1 MNKRIGW
8 IDIAKGI
15 TILLVIVGHT
25 LIGYKV
31 NDYIYAFHMPLFFIC
46 SGLLFKPKDIKMVA
60 KNNAKKLLV
69 PYYVTCGIVIAAR
82 AISAYLQ
89 NWTPEQIK
97 YLTVNTSIA
106 ALFAYG
112 VDGCKWFF
120 NVWMIGAVWFFWA
133 FFWSNLFL
141 QIIFYVTRDKEEWQR
156 ACLVIIVATLSFI
169 VGQYI
174 WIPTNVDIGGFAVLF
189 IYIGYLM
196 RKVRVWEKGKL
207 PWYAYI
213 AFVIIWVEAS
223 KIGGINM
230 VIRLVPGWIIIPGAV
245 AGTLLIFKG
254 SCIAE
259 KIKPVSDVFSW
270 YGRNTLKILCAHY
283 FELVIIPW
291 DKLLLGMG
299 IENRRLFVI
308 TCRVVFATVAVL
320 LINGL
325 MVLVKKLK
333 QKNKSET
340 DVSGQVV

>member
-8 IDIAKGI
+8 IDIAKGV

-82 AISAYLQ
+82 AVSAYLQ

-189 IYIGYLM
+189 IYTGYLM
-196 RKVRVWEKGKL
+196 
-207 PWYAYI
+207 
-213 AFVIIWVEAS
+213 
-223 KIGGINM
+223 
-230 VIRLVPGWIIIPGAV
+230 
-245 AGTLLIFKG
+245 
-254 SCIAE
+254 
-259 KIKPVSDVFSW
+259 
-270 YGRNTLKILCAHY
+270 
-283 FELVIIPW
+283 
-291 DKLLLGMG
+291 
-299 IENRRLFVI
+299 
-308 TCRVVFATVAVL
+308 
-320 LINGL
+320 
-325 MVLVKKLK
+325 
-333 QKNKSET
+333 Q
-340 DVSGQVV
+340 